1 MILLKKQRI
10 QMPYIKFIPTLLILT
25 TFSFSQSDIIID
37 PFSNPSVIYQ
47 PSVEIEQTYQEEEI
61 TPSFSD
67 DIINPFKKQNLIQGD
82 AQQIET
88 QIEPIYQEQGE
99 ATISPLIIE
108 DTQPSYQQNIDT
120 KGEAT
125 ISPLIIEDTQPSYQQ
140 NIDTTRA
147 INNIPK
153 YQRAKN
159 QAQLDAQ
166 ALPPSDKESLS
177 YNSTVP
183 DIQGNYKFLKGTK
196 GLGSG
201 ITKGIEDGYLVIEK
215 LDDNNFGYYYT
226 FYIEKSSPLK
236 YFGIFN
242 YDKGAF
248 HQRVIK
254 NEGSTVTENLTNTKI
269 VTDGMQLE
277 LEVDIEGG
285 PESTIWEYDSMNYL
299 SEKLKKSLKEA
310 KKDYKEIYKDK
321 FSQLTY

>member
-1 MILLKKQRI
+1 MILLEKQRI

-25 TFSFSQSDIIID
+25 TFSFSQSDIIN
-37 PFSNPSVIYQ
+37 PFTDPSVILRDGQ
-47 PSVEIEQTYQEEEI
+47 PSVEVEQTYQEEEI

-67 DIINPFKKQNLIQGD
+67 DIINPFKNQNFIQGD
-82 AQQIET
+82 AQQIE
-88 QIEPIYQEQGE
+88 PIYQEQEE
-99 ATISPLIIE
+99 ATE
-108 DTQPSYQQNIDT
+108 
-120 KGEAT
+120 
-125 ISPLIIEDTQPSYQQ
+125 PSYQQ

-166 ALPPSDKESLS
+166 ALPPSDKENLS
-177 YNSTVP
+177 YNSIAP

-226 FYIEKSSPLK
+226 FSIEKSSPLK

-242 YDKGAF
+242 YDKGDF
-248 HQRVIK
+248 YQRVIR
-254 NEGSTVTENLTNTKI
+254 NEGSTVTENLYNTKI
-269 VTDGMQLE
+269 VTDGIQLE
-277 LEVDIEGG
+277 LGVDIEGG
-285 PESTIWEYDSMNYL
+285 SESTIWEYDSMDYL

>member
-47 PSVEIEQTYQEEEI
+47 PSVEVKQTYQEEEI

-88 QIEPIYQEQGE
+88 QIEPIYQEQ
-99 ATISPLIIE
+99 
-108 DTQPSYQQNIDT
+108 
-120 KGEAT
+120 GEAT

-226 FYIEKSSPLK
+226 FYIKESSPLK

-269 VTDGMQLE
+269 VTDGIQLE
-277 LEVDIEGG
+277 LGVDIEGG
-285 PESTIWEYDSMNYL
+285 SESTIWEYGSMYYL

>member
-1 MILLKKQRI
+1 
-10 QMPYIKFIPTLLILT
+10 MPYIKFIPTLLILT

-47 PSVEIEQTYQEEEI
+47 PSVEVKQTYQEEEI

-108 DTQPSYQQNIDT
+108 DTQPSYQQT
-120 KGEAT
+120 
-125 ISPLIIEDTQPSYQQ
+125 
-140 NIDTTRA
+140 IDTTRA

-196 GLGSG
+196 GFGSG
-201 ITKGIEDGYLVIEK
+201 VIKEIEDGYLVIEK

-285 PESTIWEYDSMNYL
+285 PESTIWEYGSIDYL